1 MKCFVHSGQEAVGT
15 CRTCH
20 RGLCRD
26 CAVAEP
32 GFIACHGACA
42 EQARRLEALVANNV
56 QSYRTARGN
65 WWLMPAFFA
74 LFAAIF
80 LYFGFQRF
88 DDHVNIATT
97 MGIAFIVFAGVLLFR
112 NLRWAR
118 TLR

>member
-1 MKCFVHSGQEAVGT
+1 MKCFVHSQVDAVGT

-32 GFIACHGACA
+32 GFIACHGVCA
-42 EQARRLEALVANNV
+42 EQARRLETLVANNL
-56 QSYRTARGN
+56 QSYRTARSN
-65 WWLMPAFFA
+65 VWLAPAFFA
-74 LFAAIF
+74 MFALIF
-80 LYFGFQRF
+80 LYFGFVRF
-88 DDHVNIATT
+88 DGGLNIATA
-97 MGIAFIVFAGVLLFR
+97 MGGAFLIYSGVLLFR